1 MLLTIVKPWENHNGG
16 MLQFGP
22 DGYLYA
28 SVGDGDSGVLNPP
41 GVFAQRKDSL
51 LGKILRIDPRR
62 GDPYAV
68 PADNPFVGD
77 ADARPEIWAD
87 GLRNPWR
94 FWIDAVTGKPL
105 RRRCGRGARARR
117 STWLCADRRPST
129 SAGRASRDPSRSMRR
144 RAARARPR
152 RLLEYARDGS
162 NCAVIG
168 GVVVR
173 DGRLPALAGRYL
185 YGDFCTGRITS
196 VAVTNGTATT
206 SGDLGLAVPE
216 LTSFGVDGLDR
227 IYVTSLSGDVF
238 RLDPKPST

>member
-1 MLLTIVKPWENHNGG
+1 M
-16 MLQFGP
+16 
-22 DGYLYA
+22 
-28 SVGDGDSGVLNPP
+28 
-41 GVFAQRKDSL
+41 
-51 LGKILRIDPRR
+51 
-62 GDPYAV
+62 
-68 PADNPFVGD
+68 
-77 ADARPEIWAD
+77 
-87 GLRNPWR
+87 
-94 FWIDAVTGKPL
+94 
-105 RRRCGRGARARR
+105 
-117 STWLCADRRPST
+117 
-129 SAGRASRDPSRSMRR
+129 
-144 RAARARPR
+144 
-152 RLLEYARDGS
+152 LEYARDGS

-227 IYVTSLSGDVF
+227 IYVMSLSGDVF